1 MFIFSIYIIPC
12 LAFMSFECHL
22 VLIPKINLIPR
33 SVSELNH
40 SPTSI
45 HDEGQVTGGDRGRLQ
60 RHEERAEADRE
71 QDQRAAAGP
80 QRAQDSHRD
89 SGRGGWG
96 QKVF

>member
-1 MFIFSIYIIPC
+1 MLSIYY
-12 LAFMSFECHL
+12 FFECHL
-22 VLIPKINLIPR
+22 VHLNSKDKSHSKICFRVKPLP
-33 SVSELNH
+33 
-40 SPTSI
+40 SI
-45 HDEGQVTGGDRGRLQ
+45 HNEGQVTGGDRGRLQ

-96 QKVF
+96 QEVF